1 MWRIFTFLQSQ
12 IFLVL
17 RYGWV
22 RNNNKHVE
30 NRFIHFLVKPKSVIR
45 NYVRTEFVLRVL
57 LLVKSKA

>member
-1 MWRIFTFLQSQ
+1 MMWRIFTFLQSQ

-30 NRFIHFLVKPKSVIR
+30 NRFISSWLNPNRSLEIMSEQNLF
-45 NYVRTEFVLRVL
+45 
-57 LLVKSKA
+57 